1 MTLDHLIDFADKLIP
16 ARGAGGKPLPRL
28 WFLTDRGRVPD
39 SAAVIARL
47 PRGSGVIFRDYEYD
61 GRRELAAEL
70 AALARAGGH
79 SFLVAGDPLLA
90 EAVGADGFHAPQ
102 WQLEA
107 GDLRGLRVSCPHWF
121 ITAACHDAET
131 LARAA
136 GAGADAGL
144 VSPVFATNSHPGAPV
159 LGVAGLRR
167 MMAGARLPVI
177 ALGGID
183 GGTVDGLKGLPIAGI
198 AAIGALAV

>member
-39 SAAVIARL
+39 PAAVIARL
-47 PRGSGVIFRDYEYD
+47 PRGCGVILRDYEYD
-61 GRRELAAEL
+61 GRRELATEL
-70 AALARAGGH
+70 AAAARAGDH
-79 SFLVAGDPLLA
+79 LFLVAGDPLLA

-107 GDLRGLRVSCPHWF
+107 RDLRSLRISCPHWL
-121 ITAACHDAET
+121 ITAACHDQGALE
-131 LARAA
+131 RAA
-136 GAGADAGL
+136 RAGADAGL
-144 VSPVFATNSHPGAPV
+144 VSPVFATKSHPGAPV
-159 LGVAGLRR
+159 LGIEGLRG
-167 MMAGARLPVI
+167 MVEATRLPVI

-183 GGTVDGLKGLPIAGI
+183 GGTVDGLKELPIAGI
-198 AAIGALAV
+198 AAIGALAA